1 MALNLLTATA
11 EEIGEAL
18 RTGVYSCSEL
28 TDFFI
33 RRIEAYDRQGP
44 ALRAVI
50 TLCGDARDRAE
61 ALDRKRAAGE
71 PLGALFGLPVIL
83 KDNIEY
89 EVAPTTAGS
98 KALEGSWPRR
108 NAFLVQKL
116 LDADAVI
123 LAKANLHEFAVWGD
137 TVSGILGQTLN
148 PYDLTRTPGGSSGGT
163 GAAVAAG
170 MALLGVG
177 TDSVNSV
184 RSPASAC
191 GLVGFRATTGLVS
204 RSGLVPYS
212 HTQDMAGPICRSV
225 ADTARMMDVMM
236 GVDPADPATL
246 PSAGQLQG
254 SFAGQLTRGGLR
266 GARLGVLTGL
276 FGRRPEHTAVSALV
290 RAAIDRMAAEGG
302 AQLEVVDLPVDCADL
317 TQNYSIHI
325 HEFKEDLDGY
335 LRGLDGTAK
344 VHSFDELLQS
354 GLYHPD
360 IEENLLLANKLAS
373 DPADYHARL
382 EKIDRLRAAL
392 LERMDALRLDAL
404 VFPHQ
409 QQLCSKVGAGQKDRN
424 GVLSSILGWPSIT
437 LPAGYTAPDEDAPLG
452 VPVGLEFV
460 GRPWQ
465 DLRLFH
471 LAFDWE
477 QMNPARPLPAAT
489 PAL

>member
-44 ALRAVI
+44 VAAGGI

-89 EVAPTTAGS
+89 EGAPTTAGS
-98 KALEGSWPRR
+98 KALEGSWPHR

-163 GAAVAAG
+163 GAAVAGGDGAVG
-170 MALLGVG
+170 GGHRFGQLGAFARLRLWLG
-177 TDSVNSV
+177 RFPGDH
-184 RSPASAC
+184 R
-191 GLVGFRATTGLVS
+191 TGSS

-254 SFAGQLTRGGLR
+254 SFAGQLTRGGTA
-266 GARLGVLTGL
+266 GA
-276 FGRRPEHTAVSALV
+276 P
-290 RAAIDRMAAEGG
+290 
-302 AQLEVVDLPVDCADL
+302 
-317 TQNYSIHI
+317 
-325 HEFKEDLDGY
+325 
-335 LRGLDGTAK
+335 
-344 VHSFDELLQS
+344 
-354 GLYHPD
+354 
-360 IEENLLLANKLAS
+360 
-373 DPADYHARL
+373 
-382 EKIDRLRAAL
+382 
-392 LERMDALRLDAL
+392 
-404 VFPHQ
+404 
-409 QQLCSKVGAGQKDRN
+409 
-424 GVLSSILGWPSIT
+424 GW
-437 LPAGYTAPDEDAPLG
+437 AC
-452 VPVGLEFV
+452 
-460 GRPWQ
+460 
-465 DLRLFH
+465 
-471 LAFDWE
+471 
-477 QMNPARPLPAAT
+477 
-489 PAL
+489 